1 MAVPVSMKSTIADA
15 IVARIATVAEVK
27 TTSFD
32 KIRLF
37 VDDFREHEFPVVQI
51 YDVSQDITHER
62 GRILTN
68 WYLALELLMKSSVTG
83 TVDQKSLWDLQHKIE
98 RTLWEIPNLDIPGV
112 VHLVY
117 IGSNTD
123 LHLLEPIYFAR
134 MDFAVRFYQ
143 PLVAEC

>member
-1 MAVPVSMKSTIADA
+1 MAVPVSLKSDIADA
-15 IVARIATVAEVK
+15 ILTRLATITEIK
-27 TTSFD
+27 YFSFD
-32 KIRLF
+32 KIRLSA
-37 VDDFREHEFPVVQI
+37 DEFREHEFPAVQL
-51 YDVSQDITHER
+51 YDVSQDIQHER

-68 WYLALELLMKSSVTG
+68 WFLALELLMKSSVSG
-83 TVDQKSLWDLQHKIE
+83 TVDQKDLWDLQHKIE
-98 RTLWEIPNLDIPGV
+98 RTLWETPNLGIPGV
-112 VHLVY
+112 IHLVY